1 MLKKT
6 CLNLCHIDA
15 GGKMVDFGGWEM
27 PIHYGSQLDEHQW
40 VRESAGMFDV
50 SHMTVI
56 DILGSEAKAFLRK
69 LLANDVDRLKASGQ
83 ALYSAMLNHEGG
95 VLDDLIVYRLNEG
108 YRLVVNCATRE
119 KDLAW
124 IRACAE
130 AFEVVVVTPAQL
142 SILAVQGPKA
152 LSILQSV
159 LDPAQAR
166 LLSELAVFESGFAGD
181 WFFARTGYTGEQGA
195 EIILPN
201 AGAEALWQAL
211 LAGGVRPIGLGAR
224 DTLRLEA
231 GMNLYGNDMDEGVS
245 PLACN
250 MAWTVVHNDRNFIG
264 EAAVQAARA
273 ARVQPRLIGVIL
285 KERGVP
291 RVHYPVYSGDACVG
305 ALTSGAFSP
314 TLQSGIG
321 FARVTA
327 TTQPM
332 FVEIR
337 RKRLPLEPV
346 SLPFVRHGKPVYT
359 VIS

>member
-6 CLNLCHIDA
+6 CLNSCHIDA

-27 PIHYGSQLDEHQW
+27 PIHYGSQLDEHHW

-56 DILGSEAKAFLRK
+56 DILGLEAKPFLRK

-95 VLDDLIVYRLNEG
+95 VLDDLIVYRLTEG

-124 IRACAE
+124 IRACSE
-130 AFEVVVVTPAQL
+130 AFEVVVATPAQL
-142 SILAVQGPKA
+142 SILAVQGPEA

-166 LLSELAVFESGFAGD
+166 LLSQLAVFESGFVGD

-321 FARVTA
+321 FARVST

-337 RKRLPLEPV
+337 GKRLPLEPV

>member
-6 CLNLCHIDA
+6 CLNSCHIDA

-211 LAGGVRPIGLGAR
+211 LAG
-224 DTLRLEA
+224 
-231 GMNLYGNDMDEGVS
+231 
-245 PLACN
+245 
-250 MAWTVVHNDRNFIG
+250 
-264 EAAVQAARA
+264 
-273 ARVQPRLIGVIL
+273 
-285 KERGVP
+285 
-291 RVHYPVYSGDACVG
+291 VG
-305 ALTSGAFSP
+305 
-314 TLQSGIG
+314 
-321 FARVTA
+321 
-327 TTQPM
+327 
-332 FVEIR
+332 
-337 RKRLPLEPV
+337 
-346 SLPFVRHGKPVYT
+346 
-359 VIS
+359 

>member
-6 CLNLCHIDA
+6 CHNSCHIDA

-27 PIHYGSQLDEHQW
+27 PIHYGSQLDEHHW

-56 DILGSEAKAFLRK
+56 DILGLEAKPFLRK

-95 VLDDLIVYRLNEG
+95 VLDDLIVYRLTEG

-124 IRACAE
+124 IRACSE
-130 AFEVVVVTPAQL
+130 AFEVVVATPAQL
-142 SILAVQGPKA
+142 SILAVQGPEA

-166 LLSELAVFESGFAGD
+166 LLSQLAVFESGFVGD

-321 FARVTA
+321 FARVSA

-337 RKRLPLEPV
+337 GKRLPLEPV

>member
-6 CLNLCHIDA
+6 CLNSCHIDA

-83 ALYSAMLNHEGG
+83 ALYSAMLNHKGG

-211 LAGGVRPIGLGAR
+211 LAGGVHPIGLGAR

-231 GMNLYGNDMDEGVS
+231 GMNLYGSDMDEGVS

-250 MAWTVVHNDRNFIG
+250 MAWTVVHNDRGFIG
-264 EAAVQAARA
+264 EGAVQAARA

-285 KERGVP
+285 KERGVL
-291 RVHYPVYSGDACVG
+291 RAHYPVYSGAACVG
-305 ALTSGAFSP
+305 ELTSGAFSP
-314 TLQSGIG
+314 TLQGGI
-321 FARVTA
+321 
-327 TTQPM
+327 
-332 FVEIR
+332 
-337 RKRLPLEPV
+337 
-346 SLPFVRHGKPVYT
+346 
-359 VIS
+359 

>member
-6 CLNLCHIDA
+6 CLNSYHIDA

-27 PIHYGSQLDEHQW
+27 PIHYGSQLDEHHW

-56 DILGSEAKAFLRK
+56 DILGLEAKPFLRK

-95 VLDDLIVYRLNEG
+95 VLDDLIVYRLTEG

-124 IRACAE
+124 IRACSE
-130 AFEVVVVTPAQL
+130 AFEVVVATPAQL
-142 SILAVQGPKA
+142 SILAVQGPEA

-166 LLSELAVFESGFAGD
+166 LLSQLAVFESGFVGD

-321 FARVTA
+321 FARVSA
-327 TTQPM
+327 ATQPM

>member
-6 CLNLCHIDA
+6 CLNSCHIDA

-27 PIHYGSQLDEHQW
+27 PIHYGSQLDEHHW

-56 DILGSEAKAFLRK
+56 DILGLEAKPFLRK

-95 VLDDLIVYRLNEG
+95 VLDDLIVYRLTEG

-124 IRACAE
+124 IRACSE
-130 AFEVVVVTPAQL
+130 AFEVVVATPAQL
-142 SILAVQGPKA
+142 SILAVQGPEA

-166 LLSELAVFESGFAGD
+166 LLSQLAVFESGFVGD

-264 EAAVQAARA
+264 EAAVQAARV

-321 FARVTA
+321 FARVSA

-337 RKRLPLEPV
+337 GKRLPLEPV

>member
-6 CLNLCHIDA
+6 CLNSCHIDA

-56 DILGSEAKAFLRK
+56 DILGSEAKPFLRK

-95 VLDDLIVYRLNEG
+95 VLDDLIVYRLADG

-130 AFEVVVVTPAQL
+130 PFGVVVATPGQL
-142 SILAVQGPKA
+142 SILAVQGPEA

-159 LDPAQAR
+159 LDPAQAS
-166 LLSELAVFESGFAGD
+166 LLSQLAVFESGAVGD
-181 WFFARTGYTGEQGA
+181 WFIARTGYTGEQGA

-201 AGAEALWQAL
+201 ADVETLWQAL

-231 GMNLYGNDMDEGVS
+231 GMNLYGSDMDEGVS
-245 PLACN
+245 PIACN
-250 MAWTVVHNDRNFIG
+250 MAWTVVHNGRDFIG
-264 EAAVQAARA
+264 EGAVQAARA
-273 ARVQPRLIGVIL
+273 AHVQPRLIGVTL
-285 KERGVP
+285 KERGVL
-291 RVHYPVYSGDACVG
+291 RAHYPIYSGDACVG
-305 ALTSGAFSP
+305 ELTSGAFSP
-314 TLQSGIG
+314 TLQCGIG
-321 FARVTA
+321 FARVSA
-327 TTQPM
+327 SAQPL

-337 RKRLPLEPV
+337 GKRLPVEPV

>member
-166 LLSELAVFESGFAGD
+166 LLSD
-181 WFFARTGYTGEQGA
+181 WPCSKVA
-195 EIILPN
+195 
-201 AGAEALWQAL
+201 
-211 LAGGVRPIGLGAR
+211 
-224 DTLRLEA
+224 
-231 GMNLYGNDMDEGVS
+231 S
-245 PLACN
+245 
-250 MAWTVVHNDRNFIG
+250 
-264 EAAVQAARA
+264 RA
-273 ARVQPRLIGVIL
+273 
-285 KERGVP
+285 
-291 RVHYPVYSGDACVG
+291 
-305 ALTSGAFSP
+305 
-314 TLQSGIG
+314 IG
-321 FARVTA
+321 FLPARGIPASRAPKLFYPTPA
-327 TTQPM
+327 LKH
-332 FVEIR
+332 FG
-337 RKRLPLEPV
+337 RLC
-346 SLPFVRHGKPVYT
+346 
-359 VIS
+359 

>member
-1 MLKKT
+1 
-6 CLNLCHIDA
+6 
-15 GGKMVDFGGWEM
+15 
-27 PIHYGSQLDEHQW
+27 
-40 VRESAGMFDV
+40 
-50 SHMTVI
+50 
-56 DILGSEAKAFLRK
+56 
-69 LLANDVDRLKASGQ
+69 
-83 ALYSAMLNHEGG
+83 
-95 VLDDLIVYRLNEG
+95 LDDLIVYRLNEG

-211 LAGGVRPIGLGAR
+211 LAGGVHPIGLGAR

-231 GMNLYGNDMDEGVS
+231 GMNLYGSDMDEGVS

-250 MAWTVVHNDRNFIG
+250 MAWTVVHNDRGFIG
-264 EAAVQAARA
+264 EGAVQAARA

-285 KERGVP
+285 KERGVL
-291 RVHYPVYSGDACVG
+291 RAHYPVYSGAACVG
-305 ALTSGAFSP
+305 ELTSGAFSP
-314 TLQSGIG
+314 TLQGGIG
-321 FARVTA
+321 FARVSA
-327 TTQPM
+327 ATQPL

-337 RKRLPLEPV
+337 GKRLPLEPV

>member
-1 MLKKT
+1 
-6 CLNLCHIDA
+6 
-15 GGKMVDFGGWEM
+15 
-27 PIHYGSQLDEHQW
+27 
-40 VRESAGMFDV
+40 
-50 SHMTVI
+50 
-56 DILGSEAKAFLRK
+56 
-69 LLANDVDRLKASGQ
+69 
-83 ALYSAMLNHEGG
+83 MLNHEGG
-95 VLDDLIVYRLNEG
+95 VLDDLIVYRLTEG

-124 IRACAE
+124 IRACSE
-130 AFEVVVVTPAQL
+130 AFEVVVATPAQL
-142 SILAVQGPKA
+142 SILAVQGPEA

-166 LLSELAVFESGFAGD
+166 LLSQLAVFESGFVGD

-291 RVHYPVYSGDACVG
+291 RVHYPVYRGDACVG

-321 FARVTA
+321 FARVSA

-337 RKRLPLEPV
+337 GKRLPLEPV

>member
-6 CLNLCHIDA
+6 CLNSCHIDA

-27 PIHYGSQLDEHQW
+27 PIHYGSQLDEHHW

-56 DILGSEAKAFLRK
+56 DILGLEAKPFLRK

-95 VLDDLIVYRLNEG
+95 VLDDLIVYRLTEG

-124 IRACAE
+124 IRACSE
-130 AFEVVVVTPAQL
+130 AFEVVVATPAQL
-142 SILAVQGPKA
+142 SILAVQGPEA

-166 LLSELAVFESGFAGD
+166 LLSQLAVFESGFVGD

-211 LAGGVRPIGLGAR
+211 LTGGVRPIGLGAR

-321 FARVTA
+321 FARVFA

-337 RKRLPLEPV
+337 GKRLPLEPV

>member
-6 CLNLCHIDA
+6 CLNSCHIDA

-27 PIHYGSQLDEHQW
+27 PIHYGSQLDEHHW

-56 DILGSEAKAFLRK
+56 DILGLEAKPFLRK

-95 VLDDLIVYRLNEG
+95 VLDDLIVYRLTEG

-124 IRACAE
+124 IRACSE
-130 AFEVVVVTPAQL
+130 AFEVVVATPAQL
-142 SILAVQGPKA
+142 SILAVQGPEA

-166 LLSELAVFESGFAGD
+166 SLSQLAVFESGFVGD

-321 FARVTA
+321 FARVSA

-337 RKRLPLEPV
+337 GKRLPLEPV

>member
-6 CLNLCHIDA
+6 CLNSCHIDA

-27 PIHYGSQLDEHQW
+27 PIHYGSQLDEHHW

-56 DILGSEAKAFLRK
+56 DILGLEAKPFLRK

-95 VLDDLIVYRLNEG
+95 VLDDLIVYRLTEG

-124 IRACAE
+124 IRACSE
-130 AFEVVVVTPAQL
+130 AFEVVVATPAQL
-142 SILAVQGPKA
+142 SILAVQGPEA

-166 LLSELAVFESGFAGD
+166 LLSQLAVFESGFVGD

-211 LAGGVRPIGLGAR
+211 LTGGVRPIGLGAR

-321 FARVTA
+321 FARVSA

-337 RKRLPLEPV
+337 GKRLPLEPV